1 MTEMEK
7 ALVTAG
13 PSKLAAALAKAQGE
27 MNNAAFNRQNPHFKS
42 RYADLAAIRD
52 ATIPALSKYGL
63 SISHRFVLRENNFVL
78 VAELCHS
85 DGEIKTSEYPLPNA
99 PDKPQVMGSAITYA
113 KRYTWSALC
122 GIAADDDDD
131 AETVERPPAAKATNG
146 NGHKPALGAMG
157 DVQQWKG
164 PLKVTAL
171 KDTLKQIGRDIDA
184 CADYD
189 ELLGVIN
196 ETTNKAA
203 IDQCKVDLPSWWL
216 GAGDSTGLQGK
227 IEDAKD
233 RLAAVERA

>member
-1 MTEMEK
+1 MTEIEK
-7 ALVTAG
+7 ALAMG
-13 PSKLAAALAKAQGE
+13 PSKLAAALARAQGE
-27 MNNAAFNRQNPHFKS
+27 MQNAVFNRLNPHFKS

-131 AETVERPPAAKATNG
+131 AETVERPPAKAANG
-146 NGHKPALGAMG
+146 NKPALGGMG
-157 DVQQWKG
+157 DVTQWRG

-171 KDTLKQIGRDIDA
+171 KDTLKQIGRDVDA

-196 ETTNKAA
+196 EPSNKAA
-203 IDQCKVDLPSWWL
+203 IDQAKIDLASWWL

-233 RLAAVERA
+233 KLASVERA